1 MEVIE
6 ESSST
11 FTSFDVDE
19 VTTAK
24 GTYFTMKGE
33 AQGGTGRPLLPTA
46 SVFDSRPVA
55 GTRIHSVGIR
65 SGTYNLLIDQDPVI
79 SNFQQEWVD
88 IDSLEE
94 LKTCVTTTM
103 IPTRLGLVNELTE
116 GGATTETFLLT
127 GAQFECTLPPQD
139 LGILDTRGDVLLF
152 DSMVLEAFHP
162 QMGVPDSDTMPPVVT
177 QQDII
182 ADMATGDAM
191 AILDA
196 VDDIDMGEIIVLVH
210 TDLDGVLGGAAR
222 IDSFSTGNIRGI
234 PGPYQV
240 FLPGAAE
247 KPLFFQYVDAAG
259 NLLLKSGKGVGIE
272 AIEVLIQT
280 RTIALGLSTIAVEI
294 EGFVDLETP
303 TLTFDFGDDVVQSIA
318 LIEGQLPAGVTLEV
332 DESSGNATV
341 FIEHDYTGFSEDEAM
356 VSARVRAVGASGF
369 DEATLFP
376 CSDPVGDFFI
386 DGNLELGMSGD
397 LTQCSFSASG
407 TDVTIDLFVAG
418 AIDSDE
424 FQYRVRLPQFS
435 AQFKYARRKVTSSG
449 GVQLT
454 VGELGD
460 NGLRFQFDAEPLGWD
475 GLTELLFFQETRRGT
490 KAKKQTGSADETQVF
505 SIGP

>member
-1 MEVIE
+1 M
-6 ESSST
+6 
-11 FTSFDVDE
+11 
-19 VTTAK
+19 
-24 GTYFTMKGE
+24 
-33 AQGGTGRPLLPTA
+33 
-46 SVFDSRPVA
+46 
-55 GTRIHSVGIR
+55 
-65 SGTYNLLIDQDPVI
+65 I
-79 SNFQQEWVD
+79 SNFQQDWVD

-139 LGILDTRGDVLLF
+139 LGILDTRGDLLLF

-210 TDLDGVLGGAAR
+210 TDYDGVLGGAAR
-222 IDSFSTGNIRGI
+222 IDSFSTGNIRGV

-259 NLLLKSGKGVGIE
+259 NQLLKSGKGVGIE
-272 AIEVLIQT
+272 AIEVLITT
-280 RTIALGLSTIAVEI
+280 RTIVLGLSTIAVEI
-294 EGFVDLETP
+294 EGFADLEAP

-318 LIEGQLPAGVTLEV
+318 LIEGQLPAGVALEV

-356 VSARVRAVGASGF
+356 VSARARAVGASGF

-386 DGNLELGMSGD
+386 LEDPELGRSGD

-407 TDVTIDLFVAG
+407 TDVTIDLFVDG
-418 AIDSDE
+418 TIDSHE

-454 VGELGD
+454 VVELGD

-490 KAKKQTGSADETQVF
+490 KAKQKTGGADETEVF
-505 SIGP
+505 SIPPEF